1 MDVMRIESPES
12 LLTWAQASGSPIRM
26 DTIDAGIL
34 LDCCR
39 SKGFS
44 VGSDSEGRLYFSGK
58 LVSTQMDLDD
68 VIDLVCD
75 WLYEDKQVARDKM
88 EKTTDIANYSRWSMD
103 LDCIQEMQ
111 REMNRLFE
119 QTKYGRTIAETASK
133 VADDVYQR
141 LTYVPVYNIPVVDMP
156 DKEET
161 PVKEIRPESVK
172 PEMQVAESH
181 SYVETAEPKAKEPEL
196 PERITEKRV
205 RESLPFEPVD
215 EFRREVDDVNPFR
228 EMDIPDADELQ
239 FQEEPEISHPY
250 MQEAYMQ
257 ERRGR

>member
-1 MDVMRIESPES
+1 MDVMKMDSPES
-12 LLTWAQASGSPIRM
+12 LLTWAQACGSPIRM

-44 VGSDSEGRLYFSGK
+44 IGSDSEGRLYLSGK

-75 WLYEDKQVARDKM
+75 WLYEDKQVAKDKM

-119 QTKYGRTIAETASK
+119 QTKYGRKIAETASK

-141 LTYVPVYNIPVVDMP
+141 LTYVPVYKIPVVDEP
-156 DKEET
+156 KVAEVHAEEKRMEKAS
-161 PVKEIRPESVK
+161 PEILSEPMK
-172 PEMQVAESH
+172 PEMQVAEPGVYAETKPSEH
-181 SYVETAEPKAKEPEL
+181 LVEH
-196 PERITEKRV
+196 RV
-205 RESLPFEPVD
+205 REPLPFEPTED
-215 EFRREVDDVNPFR
+215 MEEEVDLPPGALEYIR
-228 EMDIPDADELQ
+228 SLDADGKEYEMEQ
-239 FQEEPEISHPY
+239 AHVP
-250 MQEAYMQ
+250 